1 MSTVMEDLEPGTAV
15 PAAGRQPLGA
25 ESPAGDNSKLRIS
38 FEVFDGPLDLLLH
51 LVKERELD
59 IATVPLA
66 TVAEQYLAYVSM
78 MEELDVE
85 VAAEY
90 LVIAATLVFLK
101 SKALLPPIPSE
112 FQEDDSETPEQVEE
126 RLRQRL
132 IAYSKYR
139 EVGQELRNRQLEAA
153 SYYYRDSGDAVNE
166 LRQRYRI
173 DPEKLT
179 KAFLAMLRTARPE
192 KRTIARERVSLM
204 ASMDFIM
211 RRVRENGEAL
221 FSEICKE
228 LGMAREQI
236 IVTFLAILE
245 LIRRHRVGY
254 EQPELFDDIRIF
266 PISSNVGT

>member
-1 MSTVMEDLEPGTAV
+1 VNSTELESNAPSVADERASGHAPQ
-15 PAAGRQPLGA
+15 PACRV
-25 ESPAGDNSKLRIS
+25 S

-51 LVKERELD
+51 LVKERQLD

-66 TVAEQYLAYVSM
+66 TVAEQYLSFVSL
-78 MEELDVE
+78 MEDLDVE
-85 VAAEY
+85 LAAEY

-112 FQEDDSETPEQVEE
+112 FVDEESETPEQVEE

-139 EVGQELRNRQLEAA
+139 EVGETLRDRQLEAA
-153 SYYYRDSGDAVNE
+153 SYFYRDAGDSTSE
-166 LRQRYRI
+166 LVQRYRV

-179 KAFLAMLRTARPE
+179 RAFLAMLRSARPE

-204 ASMDFIM
+204 ASMDYIA
-211 RRVRENGEAL
+211 RRVREDGDVL
-221 FSEICKE
+221 FSTLCKE
-228 LGMAREQI
+228 LGMVRDSI

-266 PISSNVGT
+266 AIAPQSGN